1 MDEILMRALAA
12 AARAFAEEIDQG
24 LAARPEETAGGLLAG
39 SAASM
44 FEVLGSIARINDDH
58 GRGASDEEVRA
69 IARRAGMDP
78 RGMAG
83 YYSARLLEKRNG
95 GRWVSA
101 DGRERL
107 GRLQA
112 LRGVVI
118 LGPGH
123 DSETAP
129 DSIPAATGQAT
140 SREPVRTPA
149 QTTTSKDRPASGRR
163 NRKEPP
169 A

>member
-1 MDEILMRALAA
+1 MDEVLMRALAA
-12 AARAFAEEIDQG
+12 AARAFADEIEQG
-24 LAARPEETAGGLLAG
+24 LAARPEETPDGLLAG

-78 RGMAG
+78 RGLAG
-83 YYSARLLEKRNG
+83 YYSARLLEKRDG

-101 DGRERL
+101 DGRQRL

-118 LGPGH
+118 LGPG
-123 DSETAP
+123 SGTAP
-129 DSIPAATGQAT
+129 DSVPAGTQQAT
-140 SREPVRTPA
+140 PCEPGRTPA
-149 QTTTSKDRPASGRR
+149 QTTTTSKDQPASGRR
-163 NRKEPP
+163 NRKDPP
-169 A
+169 G

>member
-1 MDEILMRALAA
+1 MDELFMRALAA
-12 AARAFAEEIDQG
+12 AARAFADEIDQG
-24 LAARPEETAGGLLAG
+24 LAPRPDETSDGMLAG

-44 FEVLGSIARINDDH
+44 FEVLGSIARINDEH

-83 YYSARLLEKRNG
+83 YYSARLLQKRPD
-95 GRWVSA
+95 GRWLSP

-107 GRLQA
+107 GRLEA

-118 LGPGH
+118 LGPDRAEA
-123 DSETAP
+123 DSR
-129 DSIPAATGQAT
+129 Q
-140 SREPVRTPA
+140 REP
-149 QTTTSKDRPASGRR
+149 S
-163 NRKEPP
+163 
-169 A
+169 

>member
-1 MDEILMRALAA
+1 MDEVLMRALAA
-12 AARAFAEEIDQG
+12 AARAFADEIEQG
-24 LAARPEETAGGLLAG
+24 LAARPEETPDGLLAG

-58 GRGASDEEVRA
+58 DRGASDEEVRA
-69 IARRAGMDP
+69 VARRAGMDP

-83 YYSARLLEKRNG
+83 YYSARLLEKRDG

-101 DGRERL
+101 EGRERL

-118 LGPGH
+118 LGPGPG
-123 DSETAP
+123 TAP
-129 DSIPAATGQAT
+129 DSIPAGTQQAT
-140 SREPVRTPA
+140 PCEPGRTPA
-149 QTTTSKDRPASGRR
+149 HTTTASKDRPAPGRR